1 LQSFYWND
9 LCSTCNKCNEFNECY
24 RGVNMKKTMIAVA
37 LSTFII
43 TGCTNTSNAQK
54 GAGIG
59 AVLGALAGKGTGDND
74 KKRYVWGAALGALAG
89 GAIGSYMDKQEEE
102 FRAELADSGV
112 EVYREG
118 DSIRLSIPGNIT
130 FATGSDAIVTGF
142 YPVLEDVAK
151 VLNRYDKTKLSVE
164 GHTDSVGDANYNR
177 ELSIQR
183 ANSVANY
190 LQATSVAAN
199 RLQTLGMGESQP
211 IADNASTEGRQENR
225 RVELRV
231 IPL

>member
-1 LQSFYWND
+1 
-9 LCSTCNKCNEFNECY
+9 
-24 RGVNMKKTMIAVA
+24 MIAVT
-37 LSTFII
+37 LSTFILS
-43 TGCTNTSNAQK
+43 GCASDVSNTKK

-59 AVLGALAGKGTGDND
+59 AVIGALVGKGTGDND

-89 GAIGSYMDKQEEE
+89 SAIGNYMDKQEEA
-102 FRAELADSGV
+102 FREELADSGV

-130 FATGSDAIVTGF
+130 FPNDSAAIVTGF

-151 VLNRYDKTKLSVE
+151 VLNRYEKTKLSIE
-164 GHTDSVGDANYNR
+164 GHTDSVGDVNYNR
-177 ELSIQR
+177 QLSMQR

-190 LQATSVAAN
+190 LQSTNVMGS

-211 IADNASTEGRQENR
+211 IANNDNAQGRQKNR
-225 RVELRV
+225 RVELRI
-231 IPL
+231 IPLQS